1 MKYADVAL
9 SIPQGRCFTYLI
21 PGHLTVDGAG
31 IRVRVPLGKREAIG
45 YVVHLK
51 ETCDFPVKPILEV
64 IDIKPV
70 ISRELLEL
78 TEWVSKYYRCGW
90 GEAIRAALPP
100 GMDAKQL
107 RMVWLNGNYSGQ
119 IPAEP
124 MLDHIIEKGSVSH
137 QYLLKKFAPSAEKGI
152 EEYCRMGLLFSEP
165 VWQKARIAV
174 RKERWLSGRSP
185 ADKTS
190 LKLSKGQAELLDLV
204 EQKGAVPPSAI
215 KSKRP
220 AALRLVALGLAGW
233 EWREKFR
240 GQEEQGW
247 AEEDAEVTLN
257 AEQQQVLD
265 SVSRDINSR
274 MFSVNLISGV
284 TSSGKTEIYLKTAE
298 RALAQ
303 GRQVLILVPEIGMT
317 SQMLH
322 RVRSRLGQVA
332 VWHSEMG
339 SGERYDA
346 WRAVRRG
353 DFRVVVGTRSAVFT
367 PFDDLGLIVVD
378 EEHDACYKQS
388 DLAPLYHARDLAII
402 RARKSG
408 AVVLMGSATPSVESY
423 YKARMGKFKLFRLEK
438 RVGSADLP
446 MVEVVDLKKLPRE
459 DRLISPLLGREIG
472 ACLQAG
478 RQAMILLNR
487 RGFAPYLQCGKCGS
501 LITCPNCSV
510 SLTYHRSGE
519 SVLCHYCGYQARL
532 PEACPACGSLMLEH
546 RGYAI
551 QRLEAELKNV
561 FPKGRISRMDADTTG
576 RKGEHH
582 RILQDFLSGGSQIL
596 LGTQM
601 ISKGHHF
608 PNVSLVGIINL
619 DDILGLPDFRAAERA
634 FQLMVQMAGRA
645 GRGRHPGKV
654 VIQTRMPDNPVVKWC
669 RENDY
674 YSFAEHELAGR
685 EECGYPP
692 HRHLAL
698 LTFTSGSQADL
709 EDFADS
715 VAEKI
720 KSGAGR
726 AEVLGPAPA
735 PLAKIKG
742 RFRWQLM
749 LKAGSPSEIKKA
761 LEGIASGRN
770 EKIRLS
776 VDIDPVNML

>member
-9 SIPQGRCFTYLI
+9 SIPRSRCFTYLI
-21 PGHLTVDGAG
+21 PEHLPVEAVG
-31 IRVRVPLGKREAIG
+31 IRVRVPLGRREAIG

-51 ETCDFPVKPILEV
+51 AVCDFPAKPILEV
-64 IDIKPV
+64 LDIKPV

-78 TEWVSKYYRCGW
+78 TEWVSKYYHCGW
-90 GEAIRAALPP
+90 GEAIRAVLPP

-107 RMVWLNGNYSGQ
+107 RMVWLNGNFPGE
-119 IPAEP
+119 IPADP
-124 MLDHIIEKGSVSH
+124 MLEHIIEKGSVSL

-165 VWQKARIAV
+165 VWKKARIAV
-174 RKERWLSGRSP
+174 RKERWLAYRRP
-185 ADKTS
+185 ADNTG
-190 LKLSKGQAELLDLV
+190 LKLSKGQAELLNLV
-204 EQKGAVPPSAI
+204 EQKGAVPPSAV
-215 KSKRP
+215 KNKRP
-220 AALRLVALGLAGW
+220 AAQKLVALGLAGW

-240 GQEEQGW
+240 GQEELGW
-247 AEEDAEVTLN
+247 AEEDTEVALN

-265 SVSRDINSR
+265 SVSTDINSKI
-274 MFSVNLISGV
+274 FSVNLISGV
-284 TSSGKTEIYLKTAE
+284 TSSGKTEIYLKAAE
-298 RALAQ
+298 LALAK

-317 SQMLH
+317 LQMLH

-346 WRAVRRG
+346 WRAVKRG

-367 PFDDLGLIVVD
+367 PFDDLGLIVID
-378 EEHDACYKQS
+378 EEHDASYKQS
-388 DLAPLYHARDLAII
+388 DTAPLYHARDLAII
-402 RARKSG
+402 RARKNG
-408 AVVLMGSATPSVESY
+408 AAVLMGSATPSVESY
-423 YKARMGKFKLFRLEK
+423 YKAKTGKFKLFRLGK

-446 MVEVVDLKKLPRE
+446 MVEVVDLKKLARE

-487 RGFAPYLQCGKCGS
+487 RGFAPYLQCGKCGD
-501 LITCPNCSV
+501 LISCPNCSV

-519 SVLCHYCGYQARL
+519 SVRCHYCGYQARL
-532 PEACPACGSLMLEH
+532 PETCPACGSLMLEH

-634 FQLMVQMAGRA
+634 FQLMVQMSGRA
-645 GRGRHPGKV
+645 GRGQHPGQV
-654 VIQTRMPDNPVVKWC
+654 VIQTRMPDNPVIKWC

-674 YSFAEHELAGR
+674 YSFAEYELSAR

-698 LTFTSGSQADL
+698 LTFTGSSQADL
-709 EDFADS
+709 EDYSGAVAD
-715 VAEKI
+715 KI
-720 KSGAGR
+720 KSSDSR
-726 AEVLGPAPA
+726 AEVLGPTPA
-735 PLAKIKG
+735 PLTKIKG

-749 LKAGSPSEIKKA
+749 LKAGSSSEIKKA
-761 LEGIASGRN
+761 LAGIAPGRN
-770 EKIRLS
+770 EKIKLS

>member
-1 MKYADVAL
+1 MKYADVSL
-9 SIPQGRCFTYLI
+9 SIPQSRCFTYLI
-21 PGHLTVDGAG
+21 PDHLSVETVG
-31 IRVRVPLGKREAIG
+31 IRVRVPLGRREAIG
-45 YVVHLK
+45 YVVNLRGA
-51 ETCDFPVKPILEV
+51 CDFPAKPILEV
-64 IDIKPV
+64 IDNKPV
-70 ISRELLEL
+70 LSRELLEL
-78 TEWVSKYYRCGW
+78 TEWVSNYYRCGW

-100 GMDAKQL
+100 GMDAKQQ
-107 RMVWLNGNYSGQ
+107 RMVWLNGNYKGE
-119 IPAEP
+119 IPTDPA
-124 MLDHIIEKGSVSH
+124 LDYIIEKGSVSYR
-137 QYLLKKFAPSAEKGI
+137 YLLKKFGPSAEKVI
-152 EEYCRMGLLFSEP
+152 EEYCERGLIFSEP
-165 VWQKARIAV
+165 VWQKAKISV
-174 RKERWLSGRSP
+174 RKERWLAFSSP
-185 ADKTS
+185 SDKTS
-190 LKLSKGQAELLDLV
+190 LKLSKGQAELLNII
-204 EQKGAVPPSAI
+204 EQNGAVPPSIIA
-215 KSKRP
+215 KKRP
-220 AALRLVALGLAGW
+220 AAQKLVDHGLANW

-240 GQEEQGW
+240 GQEEHGW
-247 AEEDAEVTLN
+247 AEEDADVTLN

-265 SVSRDINSR
+265 SVSTDINSKI
-274 MFSVNLISGV
+274 FSVNLISGV
-284 TSSGKTEIYLKTAE
+284 TSSGKTEIYLKAAE
-298 RALAQ
+298 QVLAK

-322 RVRSRLGQVA
+322 RVRSRLGKVA

-346 WRAVRRG
+346 WRAVKRG

-367 PFDDLGLIVVD
+367 PFDNLGLIVID
-378 EEHDACYKQS
+378 EEHDASYKQS
-388 DLAPLYHARDLAII
+388 DMAPMYHARDLAII
-402 RARKSG
+402 RAKKND

-423 YKARMGKFKLFRLEK
+423 YKAKMGKFKLFRLEK

-459 DRLISPLLGREIG
+459 DRLVSPLLGQEIG
-472 ACLQAG
+472 TCLQAG

-487 RGFAPYLQCGKCGS
+487 RGFAPYIQCGKCGS

-532 PEACPACGSLMLEH
+532 PETCPTCGSLMLQH

-551 QRLEAELKNV
+551 QRLEAELKNI
-561 FPKGRISRMDADTTG
+561 FPEGRISRMDADTTG

-634 FQLMVQMAGRA
+634 FQLMVQMSGRA
-645 GRGRHPGKV
+645 GRGQHPGKV
-654 VIQTRMPDNPVVKWC
+654 VIQTRMPDNPVVKWS

-674 YSFAEHELAGR
+674 YSFAEYELAIR

-698 LTFTSGSQADL
+698 LTFTGSSQADL
-709 EDFADS
+709 ENFSNDIAG
-715 VAEKI
+715 KI
-720 KSGAGR
+720 KSSGSKT
-726 AEVLGPAPA
+726 EILGPTPA

-761 LEGIASGRN
+761 LNGVSPGRN
-770 EKIRLS
+770 EKIKLS